1 MSSCKL
7 IIYHHF
13 AAEILNT
20 EYTDIYCQEIYT
32 EYLKGTKE
40 FTEGSLHYPLVG
52 FLNYAYLS
60 VKQIVTKV
68 FAELV
73 TPVPRKTIV
82 FRIKLLTF
90 ANRKEKASPTAPPDL
105 SREGRS
111 ADRKISPKM
120 FRS

>member
-1 MSSCKL
+1 MDSHVPQGTLCAFAFVSFVYSVSKMSSCKL

-73 TPVPRKTIV
+73 TPVPRKTIA
-82 FRIKLLTF
+82 F
-90 ANRKEKASPTAPPDL
+90 
-105 SREGRS
+105 
-111 ADRKISPKM
+111 
-120 FRS
+120 